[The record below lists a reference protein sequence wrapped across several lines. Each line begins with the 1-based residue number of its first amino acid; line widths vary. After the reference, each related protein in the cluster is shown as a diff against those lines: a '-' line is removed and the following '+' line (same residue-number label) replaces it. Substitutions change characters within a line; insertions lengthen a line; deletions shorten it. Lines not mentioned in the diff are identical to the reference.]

1 MRHSSAAGEGKQ
13 EAMAHGKHIEH
24 FIDCVQNGTQP
35 ILLPEHGVDMIKI
48 IMAIYESARTGEAV
62 KL

>member
-1 MRHSSAAGEGKQ
+1 
-13 EAMAHGKHIEH
+13 MAHGKHIEH